1 MQVET
6 KLTAKKR
13 DRAPRA
19 DAARN
24 RTLLLTAAEALFKEC
39 GAGVSLDDIARQA
52 GVGIG
57 TLYRHFPTREALL
70 AAACDERLFAL
81 AETSRARDATMGAG
95 AAFRAYL
102 IDLIRNTAMYSGLAA
117 SLGIVLRNGSP
128 GCHAA
133 LEEGLRLLS
142 RAQRARDIRSDV
154 SIEDVVCI
162 ATAIALAAA
171 EDARPKTHIER
182 LVTMFVDGIAQR

>member
-1 MQVET
+1 
-6 KLTAKKR
+6 
-13 DRAPRA
+13 
-19 DAARN
+19 
-24 RTLLLTAAEALFKEC
+24 
-39 GAGVSLDDIARQA
+39 VSLDDIARQA

-70 AAACDERLFAL
+70 AAASDERLFAL
-81 AETSRARDATMGAG
+81 AQTSRGRDASMGAG

-102 IDLIRNTAMYSGLAA
+102 TDLIRNTAMYSGLAA

-133 LEEGLRLLS
+133 LEEGLRLLA
-142 RAQRARDIRSDV
+142 RAQRARDLRSDV

-171 EDARPKTHIER
+171 EDARPNTHIER